1 VRELSLHILDVL
13 QNAREAGADMVR
25 LTIDENEAV
34 DRLVITVED
43 NGRGMHPE
51 TLNKVLDPFFT
62 SRTTRHVGLGL
73 PLFAAAAERCNGS
86 LAIESAPGAGT
97 KITATFQLSH
107 IDRAPLGNVAGSILT
122 FLMGEPPCDLLFLH
136 RIDGRQFLLDTRKVR
151 EELGTVPLSH
161 PSVRQWLQEYIDQQE
176 EMLRGGND
184 RTVSA
189 A

>member
-1 VRELSLHILDVL
+1 MRELSLHILDVL
-13 QNAREAGADMVR
+13 QNAREAGANMAW
-25 LTIDENEAV
+25 LTIDENEAA

-51 TLNKVLDPFFT
+51 TLKKVLDPFFT

-73 PLFAAAAERCNGS
+73 PLFAAAADRCNGG
-86 LAIESAPGAGT
+86 LEIESTPGEGT

-107 IDRAPLGNVAGSILT
+107 MDRAPLGNVAGSILA

-136 RIDGRQFLLDTRKVR
+136 RIDGRRFVLDTRRVR
-151 EELGTVPLSH
+151 EELGTIPLSH
-161 PSVRQWLQEYIDQQE
+161 PSVRQWLQEYIEQQE
-176 EMLRGGND
+176 EMLRGGDD
-184 RTVSA
+184 RNVSA